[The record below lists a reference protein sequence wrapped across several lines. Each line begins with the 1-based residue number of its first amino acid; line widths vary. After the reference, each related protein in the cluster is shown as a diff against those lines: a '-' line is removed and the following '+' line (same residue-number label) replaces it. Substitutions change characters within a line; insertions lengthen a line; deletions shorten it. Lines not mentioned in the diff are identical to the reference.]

1 MLKEV
6 TSFNIAAGGVT
17 ELSRCDYCA
26 EVEIRRTEDEEEM
39 NDKLSLSIF
48 TVEAD
53 REPVLAFRCK
63 TYSEAETIGFDER
76 LRTKLS
82 TVKSGGVPLCDD
94 LAIFRVRLAH
104 PDERSLF
111 EKAVSRSENVR
122 IVYLVD
128 LNEVEPDS

>member
-26 EVEIRRTEDEEEM
+26 EVGIRRTEGEGEM

-82 TVKSGGVPLCDD
+82 TVKSGGVGCAMILQFFASGLLIRMRGAFSKRPCRDQ
-94 LAIFRVRLAH
+94 RT
-104 PDERSLF
+104 
-111 EKAVSRSENVR
+111 SE
-122 IVYLVD
+122 
-128 LNEVEPDS
+128 

>member
-1 MLKEV
+1 
-6 TSFNIAAGGVT
+6 
-17 ELSRCDYCA
+17 
-26 EVEIRRTEDEEEM
+26 M
-39 NDKLSLSIF
+39 NDKLSLTIF

-53 REPVLAFRCK
+53 RKPLVAFRCR

-82 TVKSGGVPLCDD
+82 TVKSGGVPLCAD
-94 LAIFRVRLAH
+94 LSILRIRLAH
-104 PDERSLF
+104 PDERSLY

-128 LNEVEPDS
+128 LDEAEPNR

>member
-1 MLKEV
+1 
-6 TSFNIAAGGVT
+6 
-17 ELSRCDYCA
+17 
-26 EVEIRRTEDEEEM
+26 M

-53 REPVLAFRCK
+53 RKPVLAFRCK
-63 TYSEAETIGFDER
+63 TIGFDER

-94 LAIFRVRLAH
+94 LAILRVRLAH